1 MGGPSIPQDFLIFWF
16 FFEVFLV
23 FLPSHEP
30 AEKENQKSFE
40 KTKKNKK
47 NNFWKLF
54 GGPSIPQDFWIFFF
68 RSFFDFFT
76 FPWAGRWKDFKT
88 KPYWK
93 HKKIY
98 SWVCYAYV
106 FLCSSNMSS
115 LQEPANEKHL
125 ENSCLIPFAVSDPSD
140 SILYS
145 SQWHCH
151 MANVDVNFVRFLQAW
166 AGWVWWRPLLWRS
179 SRPGSRTEAPR
190 STTKTLEIQ

>member
-16 FFEVFLV
+16 FSKFFWFFTFPWAGRERKPKKLR
-23 FLPSHEP
+23 
-30 AEKENQKSFE
+30 
-40 KTKKNKK
+40 KNKK
-47 NNFWKLF
+47 KQKKQFLETLRWTLH
-54 GGPSIPQDFWIFFF
+54 PPRLLDFFF